1 MSKGGNK
8 SRSFSIFLLKSD
20 VKAPADALKAG
31 HALKDT
37 IKGEG
42 LPEGAVLYVLD
53 TDPRPIWWAGY
64 FGLAAKLEQMSKG
77 ALVFLPVKGR
87 WFALSFG
94 HVSHYLDDEKYEH
107 DFGLRVTL
115 NAVDPELIRS
125 TDILQP
131 SGAKRQRIQL
141 PAPGDLTLFDFDQD
155 STILKSLTGKVKDPA
170 LKDLCRN
177 ITGAA
182 NVRISTDK
190 ASGDLSTVCA
200 TLLDLYGKNTF
211 ATSFPALLN
220 VSPVRDPA
228 IAKVLNGKLI
238 DAVHA
243 KDDSVVL
250 TVPEIQDFNSNFGV
264 SYAGAGS
271 GKVSDDADI
280 DDYFQ
285 YLDDHDQDSAALTLD
300 DLKKH
305 RLLVTNE
312 DGSITHADY
321 KILRCLLFD
330 TDNNGVAYHLREG
343 QWYEVKQSFIDDLKA
358 YLDPKIAL
366 TTLPDYNHASEGAY
380 NLAAATAA
388 RLCLDTESIAP
399 AGQKAVEPCDL
410 FEVVG
415 TAAVLHHIKLKTLS
429 GSLSHLFNQGVNSVW
444 LIRDEPKAK
453 AKLKALITDKT
464 PAGADAA
471 FHKPLDA
478 DKMKVVFGV
487 VTTKVPADKS
497 KNLPLFSRISLRR
510 AFKDLQVMGI
520 EAELCFIP
528 DRSPPKPAKTKT
540 RKPRAKKVATP

>member
-1 MSKGGNK
+1 MSKGSNK

-20 VKAPADALKAG
+20 VKVPADALKAG

-77 ALVFLPVKGR
+77 ALVFLPVKDR

-94 HVSHYLDDEKYEH
+94 HVGHYLDDENYEH

-115 NAVDPELIRS
+115 NAVDPDLIRS

-190 ASGDLSTVCA
+190 ASGDLTAVCA
-200 TLLDLYGKNTF
+200 TLLDLYGQNTY

-228 IAKVLNGKLI
+228 IMKVLNGKLI

-243 KDDSVVL
+243 KDDGVVL

-264 SYAGAGS
+264 SYAGTGS

-280 DDYFQ
+280 EDYFQ
-285 YLDDHDQDSAALTLD
+285 YLADHDQDPTALALD
-300 DLKKH
+300 ELKKH

-330 TDNNGVAYHLREG
+330 TDHNGVAYHLREG

-358 YLDPKIAL
+358 YLDPKIVA
-366 TTLPDYNHASEGAY
+366 TTLPNYNHGSEGAY
-380 NLAAATAA
+380 NKAAAAAA
-388 RLCLDTESIAP
+388 RLCLDMTSIAP

-410 FEVVG
+410 FEVVDG
-415 TAAVLHHIKLKTLS
+415 TAVLHHVKLKTLS
-429 GSLSHLFNQGVNSVW
+429 GPLSHLFNQGVNSVW
-444 LIRDEPKAK
+444 LLGEEPRAMTKM
-453 AKLKALITDKT
+453 KALLT
-464 PAGADAA
+464 DAA
-471 FHKPLDA
+471 APGTAGNFHQPLD
-478 DKMKVVFGV
+478 DNKLKVVFGV
-487 VTTKVPADKS
+487 VTTKDPTKKS
-497 KNLPLFSRISLRR
+497 ANLPLFSRISLRR
-510 AFKDLQVMGI
+510 AFKDLSVMRI

-528 DRSPPKPAKTKT
+528 DDSPPKPPKPKA
-540 RKPRAKKVATP
+540 RKPRAKKAAKP

>member
-1 MSKGGNK
+1 MSRGGNK

-20 VKAPADALKAG
+20 VKAPADALRAG
-31 HALKDT
+31 HALVDT
-37 IKGEG
+37 ITGEG
-42 LPEGAVLYVLD
+42 LPDGAVLYVLD
-53 TDPRPIWWAGY
+53 NAAKPIWWAGY
-64 FGLAAKLEQMSKG
+64 FGLTTKLQQMSKG

-94 HVSHYLDDEKYEH
+94 HVGHYLDDEKYEH

-115 NAVDPELIRS
+115 NAVDPDLIRS

-141 PAPGDLTLFDFDQD
+141 PKPGDLTLFDFDQD

-190 ASGDLSTVCA
+190 GSGDLAVVCA
-200 TLLDLYGKNTF
+200 TLLDLYGKTTY
-211 ATSFPALLN
+211 ATTFPALLN
-220 VSPVRDPA
+220 VSPVRDPSITKA
-228 IAKVLNGKLI
+228 LNGKLI
-238 DAVHA
+238 EAIRA
-243 KDDSVVL
+243 KNDGVVL

-285 YLDDHDQDSAALTLD
+285 YLDDHDHDAAELTLD

-305 RLLVTNE
+305 RLLITNE
-312 DGSITHADY
+312 DGSVSHADY
-321 KILRCLLFD
+321 KILSCLLYD
-330 TDNNGVAYHLREG
+330 TDHQGATYHLREG

-358 YLDPKIAL
+358 YLDPKIAP
-366 TTLPDYNHASEGAY
+366 TTLPDYNHACEGDY
-380 NLAAATAA
+380 NKAAATAA
-388 RLCLDTESIAP
+388 RLCLDTTSIAP

-410 FEVVG
+410 FEVVNG
-415 TAAVLHHIKLKTLS
+415 AAVLHHVKLKTLS

-453 AKLKALITDKT
+453 AKLKSLITRT
-464 PAGADAA
+464 AAAGADAA
-471 FHKPLDA
+471 FHKPVDD

-487 VTTKVPADKS
+487 VTTKAPGEKS

-520 EAELCFIP
+520 DAELCFIP
-528 DRSPPKPAKTKT
+528 DKSPPKPAKPKT
-540 RKPRAKKVATP
+540 RKPRAKKVAKP

>member
-20 VKAPADALKAG
+20 VKAPVDALKAG

-53 TDPRPIWWAGY
+53 TEPGPIWWAGY
-64 FGLAAKLEQMSKG
+64 FGLAAKLEHMSKG
-77 ALVFLPVKGR
+77 ALVFLTVKGR

-94 HVSHYLDDEKYEH
+94 HVSHYLDEEKYEH

-115 NAVDPELIRS
+115 NAVDPDLIRS

-155 STILKSLTGKVKDPA
+155 STILKSLTGKVKAPA
-170 LKDLCRN
+170 LKVLCRN

-200 TLLDLYGKNTF
+200 TLLDLYGKNTYT
-211 ATSFPALLN
+211 TSFPALLN

-228 IAKVLNGKLI
+228 VAKVLNGKLI

-243 KDDSVVL
+243 KDDGVVL

-285 YLDDHDQDSAALTLD
+285 YLDDHDQDPAALTLD

-312 DGSITHADY
+312 DGSIIHADY
-321 KILRCLLFD
+321 KILLCAVRYRPQGSGLPPPRRPVVRGQAVVHRRPEGLSRPKD
-330 TDNNGVAYHLREG
+330 HGDN
-343 QWYEVKQSFIDDLKA
+343 
-358 YLDPKIAL
+358 
-366 TTLPDYNHASEGAY
+366 
-380 NLAAATAA
+380 
-388 RLCLDTESIAP
+388 P
-399 AGQKAVEPCDL
+399 A
-410 FEVVG
+410 
-415 TAAVLHHIKLKTLS
+415 
-429 GSLSHLFNQGVNSVW
+429 
-444 LIRDEPKAK
+444 
-453 AKLKALITDKT
+453 
-464 PAGADAA
+464 
-471 FHKPLDA
+471 
-478 DKMKVVFGV
+478 
-487 VTTKVPADKS
+487 
-497 KNLPLFSRISLRR
+497 
-510 AFKDLQVMGI
+510 
-520 EAELCFIP
+520 
-528 DRSPPKPAKTKT
+528 
-540 RKPRAKKVATP
+540 

>member
-31 HALKDT
+31 HALVDT
-37 IKGEG
+37 IKGDG

-53 TDPRPIWWAGY
+53 TGPRPIWWAGY
-64 FGLAAKLEQMSKG
+64 FGLTAKLEQMSKG
-77 ALVFLPVKGR
+77 ALVFLTVKGR

-94 HVSHYLDDEKYEH
+94 HVGHYLDDEKYEH

-115 NAVDPELIRS
+115 NAVDPDLIRS

-190 ASGDLSTVCA
+190 ASGDLAAVCT
-200 TLLDLYGKNTF
+200 TLLDLYGEKTYT
-211 ATSFPALLN
+211 TSFPALLN

-228 IAKVLNGKLI
+228 ISKELNGKLI
-238 DAVHA
+238 NAIQA
-243 KDDSVVL
+243 KDDGVVL

-264 SYAGAGS
+264 SYAGVGR

-280 DDYFQ
+280 SDYFQ
-285 YLDDHDQDSAALTLD
+285 YLDDHSQDPTALTLD

-305 RLLVTNE
+305 QLLITNE
-312 DGSITHADY
+312 DGSQTHADY

-330 TDNNGVAYHLREG
+330 TDHNGVSYHLREG
-343 QWYEVKQSFIDDLKA
+343 QWYEVKQSFIADPKA
-358 YLDPKIAL
+358 YLDPKIVA
-366 TTLPDYNHASEGAY
+366 TTLPDYNHTSESAY
-380 NLAAATAA
+380 NKAAATAA
-388 RLCLDTESIAP
+388 RLCLDTENIAP

-415 TAAVLHHIKLKTLS
+415 GAAILHHIKLKTLS
-429 GSLSHLFNQGVNSVW
+429 GSLSHLFNQGVNSIW

-453 AKLKALITDKT
+453 IKLKTLLTSKA

-471 FHKPLDA
+471 FHKPLDD

-487 VTTKVPADKS
+487 VTTKVPSNKS

-520 EAELCFIP
+520 DAELCFIT
-528 DRSPPKPAKTKT
+528 DKSPPKPAKAKT
-540 RKPRAKKVATP
+540 RAKKAVTP